1 MGPQKV
7 FLIFVLQN
15 ITKLVLHFTF
25 AAISIWLG
33 NKSWSI
39 YELLPDCT
47 SVLPGFHFGF
57 ELKNNYYVI
66 VNI

>member
-1 MGPQKV
+1 MGHQKV
-7 FLIFVLQN
+7 FLIFVLKN
-15 ITKLVLHFTF
+15 VTKLVLHFTF
-25 AAISIWLG
+25 AAISIWIG
-33 NKSWSI
+33 NKSRSI

-57 ELKNNYYVI
+57 ELKNNYDVI